1 MVKFVD
7 IDPADIDTSRSG
19 RRGRVSYPIIK
30 AFMERN
36 SKVSQLDLTGLNKNP
51 TYLRSVLTAYVR
63 SHNMPIKIFAA
74 DGILHMMRLDL
85 ENDGTPIEGWT
96 PEMLTTEGNAGLERD
111 LEARP
116 LTGAEV
122 AARYEKEKGLS
133 TK

>member
-1 MVKFVD
+1 
-7 IDPADIDTSRSG
+7 
-19 RRGRVSYPIIK
+19 
-30 AFMERN
+30 
-36 SKVSQLDLTGLNKNP
+36 
-51 TYLRSVLTAYVR
+51 
-63 SHNMPIKIFAA
+63 MPIKIFAA